1 MDIIPVLD
9 LKHGDVVH
17 ARRGHRD
24 QYRPIETPLCQ
35 GSAPGDVVDGLLR
48 LAPFPRLYVADLDA
62 IARHGDHAGPLRA
75 LAAARPALELWV
87 DRGVADAAAARCWLD
102 ANPGTLVLGSE
113 SLDGLA
119 TLHGLCRDPRVV
131 LSLDFRGDAFA
142 GPKGLLEDVAA
153 WPDRVVVMTLAR
165 VGAAQGPDLERV
177 TRIVERA
184 EGRAVYAAGGVRDTT
199 DLEALRRVGAA
210 GALVATALH
219 GGGITRDDI
228 AAAASWPNPAG
239 IRNRRS

>member
-9 LKHGDVVH
+9 LKSGHAVH
-17 ARRGHRD
+17 ARMGRRD
-24 QYRPIETPLCQ
+24 RYRPIETPLCR

-48 LAPFPRLYVADLDA
+48 LAAFPRLYVADLDA
-62 IARHGDHAGPLRA
+62 IEQRGDHARALRA

-87 DRGVADAAAARCWLD
+87 DCGVADAVAARSWLD

-113 SLDGLA
+113 SLDSMA
-119 TLHGLCRDPRVV
+119 AARDLGREPRVV

-142 GPKGLLEDVAA
+142 GPEGLLDKVAA
-153 WPDRVVVMTLAR
+153 WPSRVVVMTLAR

-177 TRIVERA
+177 AATVARA
-184 EGRAVYAAGGVRDTT
+184 EGRAVYAAGGVRNANDI
-199 DLEALRRVGAA
+199 EALRMVGAA

-219 GGGITRDDI
+219 SGAITREDI
-228 AAAASWPNPAG
+228 ATTM
-239 IRNRRS
+239 R